1 MSTIDLVEVAGA
13 RATHRFARMSASKV
27 RVVLNLIR
35 DTDVDDARDILR
47 FSERGAS
54 NVVAKVL
61 ASAIANA
68 SHNEGLDEN
77 ELYIAECF
85 ADEGPTLKRWRPRA
99 RGRATRIFKR
109 TCHITVVVAQLDD
122 EDLDVRQLAEAAS
135 GTTAGA
141 SRPDRRARV
150 AASQAADTGSDD
162 TDTDDVVDQVDDALE
177 DAGVGAAT
185 DVAHDAEAD
194 GSDEA
199 ALEEWNADDGDADG
213 EANVTDQT
221 PYGEGSIAP
230 PADDSI
236 PEGFLVK
243 GNADS
248 MKYHEPDGRWYENT
262 VAEVYFATAEHAA
275 AAGFTKAGTKEPA
288 ADAADDNGEEA

>member
-1 MSTIDLVEVAGA
+1 
-13 RATHRFARMSASKV
+13 
-27 RVVLNLIR
+27 VLNLIR

-122 EDLDVRQLAEAAS
+122 EDLDVRQQAEAAA
-135 GTTAGA
+135 GTTSGA

-162 TDTDDVVDQVDDALE
+162 TDAGDVVDQVDNAE
-177 DAGVGAAT
+177 VGGAT
-185 DVAHDAEAD
+185 DVQDNVEAD
-194 GSDEA
+194 GSDKA

-213 EANVTDQT
+213 EANLTDQT

-288 ADAADDNGEEA
+288 VDAADDNGEEA

>member
-1 MSTIDLVEVAGA
+1 MSTINLVEVAGA

-35 DTDVDDARDILR
+35 DTDVDDAKDILR

-54 NVVAKVL
+54 DVVAKVL

-122 EDLDVRQLAEAAS
+122 EDLDVRLQAEAAS
-135 GTTAGA
+135 GTTPGA

-162 TDTDDVVDQVDDALE
+162 TDTGAADIVDPVDDAIGE
-177 DAGVGAAT
+177 ASAAT
-185 DVAHDAEAD
+185 DVAPEAD

-199 ALEEWNADDGDADG
+199 ALEEWNAEDGDADG
-213 EANVTDQT
+213 EANVTDET
-221 PYGEGSIAP
+221 PYGPGSIAP

-275 AAGFTKAGTKEPA
+275 AAGFIKAGTKEPA
-288 ADAADDNGEEA
+288 DDNGEEA